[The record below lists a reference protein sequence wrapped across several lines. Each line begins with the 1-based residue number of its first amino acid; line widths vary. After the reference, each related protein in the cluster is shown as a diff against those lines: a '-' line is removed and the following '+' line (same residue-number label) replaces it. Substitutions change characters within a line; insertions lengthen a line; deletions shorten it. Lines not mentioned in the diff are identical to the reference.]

1 MRIEY
6 RIALGIA
13 VLSLLGGWSVL
24 APTESAAASKKN
36 KPQLVTPDD
45 YFRLGDV
52 GEPRISPDGRWIAY
66 TVGTEDLEADESSS
80 RIWMVPA
87 AGGDP
92 IPLSAEGE
100 TSSSPRW
107 SPDGKHLG
115 FLSSRNE
122 GKTQVW
128 TLFREGGEAVQ
139 RTDSAQGV
147 RSFEWSPDSK
157 KLLLVMRDPK
167 PEELEAKEAKE
178 KGETYE
184 KKTPPPWV
192 VTRQQFKMDYVGYLD
207 SRRTHLYIFDLATEE
222 IKQITS
228 GDFDDSEPVWSP
240 KGDRVAFVSNRTE
253 DPDDNYNDDIWV
265 VAADNDNLGAKP
277 LQISTNPGPDDSP
290 SWSPDGKQIAHTS
303 NIETDAALYGTNH
316 LAVSS
321 AAGGESKLLT
331 RPLDRMIFSPRFSKH
346 DDSIYFLLE
355 DSGEL
360 NLARISSAGG
370 AVERLISGPRAVS
383 ALDQGPSGEIAVL
396 VSEPHFP
403 AEVFMFANG
412 NLERR
417 SHVNDEVMA
426 SLRLGSVEEI
436 RYASKDGTQIEAF
449 VVKPPDFSS
458 RRRYPGILRIH
469 GGPQSQYDFSFHFG
483 AQLYASNG
491 YVVAMPNPR
500 GSTGYG
506 QDFCMA
512 IWQAWGEPDFDDV
525 MGAVDYIV
533 EKGWAHPDKLAVTGW
548 SYGGMLTNHV
558 ITKTDR
564 FKAAATGASATLY
577 VANFGHDQYQRWWRY
592 ELGLPWKPESRQL
605 YDKLSPFNRI
615 ENVTTP
621 TLILGGKEDWNVPII
636 NSEQLYF
643 ALKLLGVPTELV
655 VYPDEF
661 HGIDTP
667 SHTKD
672 LYERY
677 LVWFGRYL
685 KGEKIAKSD

>member
-1 MRIEY
+1 MGIDY
-6 RIALGIA
+6 RFAFGIT
-13 VLSLLGGWSVL
+13 LLTLLCGSSVL
-24 APTESAAASKKN
+24 APTESQAASKKN
-36 KPQLVTPDD
+36 KPQFVTPDD
-45 YFRLGDV
+45 YFRLGYV

-66 TVGTEDLEADESSS
+66 TVETQDLEADESSS

-100 TSSSPRW
+100 DSSSPRW

-139 RTDSAQGV
+139 RTDTAQGV
-147 RSFEWSPDSK
+147 RSFEWSPDGK

-167 PEELEAKEAKE
+167 PEELEAKEAEE

-207 SRRTHLYIFDLATEE
+207 DRRTHLYVFDLATEE
-222 IKQITS
+222 IRQITS
-228 GDFDDSEPVWSP
+228 GDFDDSEPAWSAD
-240 KGDRVAFVSNRTE
+240 GTRVAFVSNRTE
-253 DPDDNYNDDIWV
+253 KPDDNYNDDIWV
-265 VAADNDNLGAKP
+265 VDADNDDLGAKP
-277 LQISTNPGPDDSP
+277 LQISTSPGPDGAP
-290 SWSPDGKQIAHTS
+290 SWSPDGKMIAHTS
-303 NIETDAALYGTNH
+303 NTETDAALYGTNH
-316 LAVSS
+316 LAVSM
-321 AAGGESKLLT
+321 ATGGKSKLLT
-331 RPLDRMIFSPRFSKH
+331 QQLDRMIFSPRFSKR
-346 DDSIYFLLE
+346 DNSIYFLLE

-360 NLARISSAGG
+360 NLARISASGG
-370 AVERLISGPRAVS
+370 AVERLVSGPRAVS

-396 VSEPHFP
+396 ISEPHFP
-403 AEVFMFANG
+403 AEVFLFTDG

-417 SHVNDEVMA
+417 SHVNDAVMA

-436 RYASKDGTQIEAF
+436 RYVSKDGTEIEAF

-469 GGPQSQYDFSFHFG
+469 GGPQSQYDYSFHFE
-483 AQLYASNG
+483 AQLWASNG
-491 YVVAMPNPR
+491 YVIVMPNPR

-512 IWQAWGEPDFDDV
+512 IWQAWGVSDFEDV
-525 MGAVDYIV
+525 MGGVDYIV

-577 VANFGHDQYQRWWRY
+577 VVNFGHDQYQRWWRY
-592 ELGLPWKPESRQL
+592 ELGLPWKPESREL
-605 YDKLSPFNRI
+605 YDKLSPFNQI

-643 ALKLLGVPTELV
+643 ALKMLDVPTELV

-661 HGIDTP
+661 HGINTP
-667 SHTKD
+667 SHAKD

-677 LVWFGRYL
+677 LAWFGRYL
-685 KGEKIAKSD
+685 KGEKTAKAH